1 MADRRN
7 PGLETEDS
15 LALKRVKPMTT
26 ANFFWIHVTKTK
38 AERNRKGKG
47 RGPNSFALGFIPV
60 KVSELLF
67 LLKEEKEN
75 VVLNS
80 QLTRW
85 GILYIIL
92 RTIHSNLKRS
102 GWTIPA
108 SCCCSSLGDRN
119 METWLNWDL
128 TPYDKDELIPASE
141 P

>member
-1 MADRRN
+1 
-7 PGLETEDS
+7 
-15 LALKRVKPMTT
+15 MTT
-26 ANFFWIHVTKTK
+26 AIFFWIHVTETK
-38 AERNRKGKG
+38 AERSRKSKG

-60 KVSELLF
+60 KVFELWF

-80 QLTRW
+80 HLTRW

-92 RTIHSNLKRS
+92 RTIHYNLKRS
-102 GWTIPA
+102 VWTIPT
-108 SCCCSSLGDRN
+108 SSCCSSLGDRN

-128 TPYDKDELIPASE
+128 TPYDNDEFIPASE